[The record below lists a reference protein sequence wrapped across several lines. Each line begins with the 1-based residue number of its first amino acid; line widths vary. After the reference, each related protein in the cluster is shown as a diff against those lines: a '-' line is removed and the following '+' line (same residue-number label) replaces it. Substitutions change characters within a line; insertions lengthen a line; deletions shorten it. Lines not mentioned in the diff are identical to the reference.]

1 MNIFLHG
8 EMDVYY
14 HMALEA
20 EKYKAPGINVELECR
35 MIIPTVSEW
44 EDYNIITL
52 PYFRAPSHPTVTVR
66 KNGHVIETKELV
78 NKVNVDNV
86 GIFISIE
93 KQYPGKF
100 PDILVPHI
108 TRYVQRKIVGH
119 NPFTV
124 INYENNIFT
133 LEIEYDQSTVEEC
146 KQIIKSYLLPMWP
159 SPKPVDAYASEF
171 ISKILHGKY
180 CLSPKANG
188 EHVIVYFGEGENRF
202 YIADNGNIGG
212 DRFPEDPV
220 AIMEGELVDN
230 YIYLYDAMIVD
241 GKDITHET
249 YMERRK
255 MIDPRFRKEIYSF
268 VSYKSLIKAYNK
280 CTADFDTD
288 GIIMTSM
295 GGYYDT
301 VYKSKP
307 IPTVDLQ
314 YIDGYLYLANE
325 KSSNRT
331 VIGDIHLENGKIY
344 EFDMKMNYIR
354 SREDKIIPNYRMPV
368 EIDPL
373 TNIVNGYGIP
383 SLRYHHNYVKLK
395 MIKMLPHTSLL
406 DIGSGYG
413 GDIDKWD
420 EFEKVYAVDPE
431 LRLRSKPKNV
441 IPLRCKVQDIP
452 DIEYD
457 SVTLFFVPWES
468 DLLSSLRFSPKHVM
482 MIIMS
487 NPKSISNHLYTVEA
501 ESDKIHVSIPGT
513 VTAER
518 IIENKIKVQ
527 DIDKYMKSKRY
538 ECIEIRYDMK
548 FGSDEEIELSK
559 MYSYLYYKRKF

>member
-1 MNIFLHG
+1 
-8 EMDVYY
+8 
-14 HMALEA
+14 
-20 EKYKAPGINVELECR
+20 
-35 MIIPTVSEW
+35 
-44 EDYNIITL
+44 
-52 PYFRAPSHPTVTVR
+52 
-66 KNGHVIETKELV
+66 
-78 NKVNVDNV
+78 
-86 GIFISIE
+86 
-93 KQYPGKF
+93 
-100 PDILVPHI
+100 
-108 TRYVQRKIVGH
+108 
-119 NPFTV
+119 
-124 INYENNIFT
+124 
-133 LEIEYDQSTVEEC
+133 
-146 KQIIKSYLLPMWP
+146 MWP
-159 SPKPVDAYASEF
+159 APKPVDAYASEF

-180 CLSPKANG
+180 CLSPKADG
-188 EHVIVYFGEGENRF
+188 EHVIVYFGQGENRF

-220 AIMEGELVDN
+220 AIMEGELVDK
-230 YIYLYDAMIVD
+230 YIYLYDAIMVD
-241 GKDITHET
+241 SKDITHEP

-280 CTADFDTD
+280 CRADFNTD

-307 IPTVDLQ
+307 VPTVDLQ

-331 VIGDIHLENGKIY
+331 AIGDVHLENGKIY

-383 SLRYHHNYVKLK
+383 NLRYHHNYVKLK
-395 MIKMLPHTSLL
+395 MIKMLPQTSLL

-468 DLLSSLRFSPKHVM
+468 DLLLSLNPKHVM

-487 NPKSISNHLYTVEA
+487 NPKSVSNRLYTVETD
-501 ESDKIHVSIPGT
+501 SDQIRVSIPGT

-518 IIENKIKVQ
+518 IIENKVKVQ
-527 DIDKYMKSKRY
+527 DIDNYMKSKRY
-538 ECIEIRYDMK
+538 ECIEIKYDMK